1 MIPPGVVAFRLS
13 DLPTY
18 EGPLAQRGF
27 IFHRVRAP
35 RLFQENTPG
44 KGRSRKTPPDPE
56 APVVE
61 LTSVYVSLVTHGVSP
76 GTRRFSGHRFLVG
89 LFAPEMFRLN

>member
-1 MIPPGVVAFRLS
+1 M
-13 DLPTY
+13 
-18 EGPLAQRGF
+18 
-27 IFHRVRAP
+27 
-35 RLFQENTPG
+35 
-44 KGRSRKTPPDPE
+44 
-56 APVVE
+56 VE